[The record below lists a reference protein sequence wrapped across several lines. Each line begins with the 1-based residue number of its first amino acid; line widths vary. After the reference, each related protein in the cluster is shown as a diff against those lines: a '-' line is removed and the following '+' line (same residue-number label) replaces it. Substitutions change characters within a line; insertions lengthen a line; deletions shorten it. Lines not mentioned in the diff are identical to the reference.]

1 MYPWKR
7 RAGWWL
13 RNPRFL
19 LFQAREAGGFVSA
32 LFGLLLLY
40 MLVRYHE
47 GVASY
52 DAFLAM
58 LSTPVALTVLAV
70 SFAFVSLVQV
80 TLILTVGR
88 LVFDVNVQGSYLW
101 LALTAIIGVVCM
113 LSIGYTIASFARTVQ
128 SFSAVQQLVAFPM
141 LFLGRSYFPIDPSPA
156 LRPVVEFVPLTHLN
170 DALREIINHGGGPGD
185 LWVSWAVLAAW
196 AVGGFLVSMRLF
208 RWQ

>member
-13 RNPRFL
+13 RNPRFI

-70 SFAFVSLVQV
+70 SFAFVMVH
-80 TLILTVGR
+80 
-88 LVFDVNVQGSYLW
+88 
-101 LALTAIIGVVCM
+101 ALTWFLLIGKAQPIRFTKKPLRAGTV
-113 LSIGYTIASFARTVQ
+113 FAVNI
-128 SFSAVQQLVAFPM
+128 V
-141 LFLGRSYFPIDPSPA
+141 
-156 LRPVVEFVPLTHLN
+156 
-170 DALREIINHGGGPGD
+170 
-185 LWVSWAVLAAW
+185 LWVLVSGAVLF
-196 AVGGFLVSMRLF
+196 VVFGGL
-208 RWQ
+208 

>member
-70 SFAFVSLVQV
+70 SFAFVMVH
-80 TLILTVGR
+80 TLTWFLLIGKAQPIRFTEKPLRAGTV
-88 LVFDVNVQGSYLW
+88 FAINV
-101 LALTAIIGVVCM
+101 V
-113 LSIGYTIASFARTVQ
+113 
-128 SFSAVQQLVAFPM
+128 
-141 LFLGRSYFPIDPSPA
+141 
-156 LRPVVEFVPLTHLN
+156 
-170 DALREIINHGGGPGD
+170 
-185 LWVSWAVLAAW
+185 LWVLVSGAVL
-196 AVGGFLVSMRLF
+196 VIVFGGL
-208 RWQ
+208 